1 MKKRKVFFSSTDTVI
16 CMDTELGPVLHSK
29 PYPLTTRRASSVRV
43 TDEYKARCVRAAKIN
58 AERCA
63 SSDASESVM
72 LLLYKVRRDRPD
84 LWNATGSDSSK
95 EDTISDILKECIKR
109 VEEMQVSTLRC

>member
-16 CMDTELGPVLHSK
+16 CVHTELGPVFHSK
-29 PYPLTTRRASSVRV
+29 PYPITKRCASSVPI
-43 TDEYKARCVRAAKIN
+43 TEEYKVRCLRAARMN

-72 LLLYKVRRDRPD
+72 TLLYRLRKERPD

-95 EDTISDILKECIKR
+95 EDIINEIVKECINK
-109 VEEMQVSTLRC
+109 VEEMHVSTL

>member
-1 MKKRKVFFSSTDTVI
+1 MH
-16 CMDTELGPVLHSK
+16 TEHGPVLHSK
-29 PYPLTTRRASSVRV
+29 PYPFTKRRAKSVLI
-43 TDEYKARCVRAAKIN
+43 TEEYKQRCLRAARIN

-72 LLLYKVRRDRPD
+72 LLLYKLRKERPD

-95 EDTISDILKECIKR
+95 EDTINDILKECINS
-109 VEEMQVSTLRC
+109 VEEMHVGTF

>member
-1 MKKRKVFFSSTDTVI
+1 MNKRKVCFSSTHSVI
-16 CMDTELGPVLHSK
+16 SIDTELGPVFHSK
-29 PYPLTTRRASSVRV
+29 PYPLTKSRTSSL
-43 TDEYKARCVRAAKIN
+43 TTSKEYKVTSLRAARIN

-72 LLLYKVRRDRPD
+72 TLLYKLKSYRPD

-95 EDTISDILKECIKR
+95 EDVLNEILQECINK
-109 VEEMQVSTLRC
+109 VEDMQATSL